1 MPDMNRKILDWSKV
15 KKWVNDTFSL
25 NTHNHDDRYSQLGH
39 THSDNI
45 YSSMP
50 DYSRPINI
58 GAQEVW
64 KSTTK
69 ECYNEPGDNGSVLGG
84 CPYVLKLKS
93 PCWVMLQPISGIVGS
108 NTDDDV
114 EWGLWWGTV
123 REYVIAMNK
132 TTDYSTRGALKRM
145 TPANGFSNVIIG
157 KNLFV
162 YQNAQSSDVDGF
174 NNMPLPMN
182 GIDWWYRPFI
192 GSGGSDNENWEYWD
206 FKILPC
212 IGTPKGT
219 LLVELYQFTA
229 DNSKSSLLN
238 SNPVF
243 GTMDSSGNNV
253 ITYYNNNDISK
264 ATASMKRKRK
274 GMIYAS

>member
-1 MPDMNRKILDWSKV
+1 MPDMNRKIFDWSKV
-15 KKWVNDTFSL
+15 KSWVNDTFSL
-25 NTHNHDDRYSQLGH
+25 NTHNHDDRYSKLGH

-45 YSSMP
+45 YQGMP
-50 DYSRPINI
+50 DYTRPINI

-69 ECYNEPGDNGSVLGG
+69 ECYNEPGENGTVLGG

-123 REYVIAMNK
+123 REYVVAMNK
-132 TTDYSTRGALKRM
+132 TDNYSTRGVLKRM
-145 TPANGFSNVIIG
+145 TPTNGFSNVIIG

-182 GIDWWYRPFI
+182 GVDWWYRPFL

-212 IGTPKGT
+212 IGTPNGT

-264 ATASMKRKRK
+264 ATASMRRKRK
-274 GMIYAS
+274 GLIYAP